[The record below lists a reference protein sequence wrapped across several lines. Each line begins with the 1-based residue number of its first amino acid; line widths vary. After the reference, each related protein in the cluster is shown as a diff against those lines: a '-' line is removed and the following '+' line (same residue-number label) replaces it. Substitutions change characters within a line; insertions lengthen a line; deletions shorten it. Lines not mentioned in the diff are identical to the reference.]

1 MFWHMYSVCRL
12 QNKTVNYS
20 SCFPELTVL
29 ILRNVLMD
37 YSVGFVKLTPDHL
50 FVWFLG
56 FIMLC
61 RILVWRASEKR
72 VTKQRQDENGLLW
85 KKIFLDNSVG
95 VLKEGFELSWLQKQL
110 LFITLQ
116 VVSKAAYKKCSASH
130 SFCHML
136 LPQVVTWLL

>member
-1 MFWHMYSVCRL
+1 
-12 QNKTVNYS
+12 
-20 SCFPELTVL
+20 
-29 ILRNVLMD
+29 
-37 YSVGFVKLTPDHL
+37 
-50 FVWFLG
+50 
-56 FIMLC
+56 MLC

-85 KKIFLDNSVG
+85 KKIFLDSTVG

-136 LPQVVTWLL
+136 LPQVVT